1 MELKGITR
9 EWDSLKKDAAA
20 RAASAAPYVKE
31 GKIVDAKDA
40 VALLEAVI
48 KPGDKVNIEGNNQKQ
63 ADFLAKTLCQVDPG
77 KVHDLHMVQSVL
89 TLPEHLDV
97 FEKGIAKKLDMSFSG
112 LKTAALNLI
121 HNAEQKGE
129 QLDIPSLCAS
139 FSLAV
144 CKTLV
149 PRTMLALK
157 QCGYQKL
164 AIAGGVA
171 ANSRIRAEFQR
182 ETQTLGASLFTPPL
196 SLCGDNGAMIGAQGY
211 YEYLAGNVASQN
223 LNAFATMSISQLT
236 Y

>member
-48 KPGDKVNIEGNNQKQ
+48 KPGDKV
-63 ADFLAKTLCQVDPG
+63 

-112 LKTAALNLI
+112 P
-121 HNAEQKGE
+121 Q
-129 QLDIPSLCAS
+129 
-139 FSLAV
+139 
-144 CKTLV
+144 
-149 PRTMLALK
+149 
-157 QCGYQKL
+157 
-164 AIAGGVA
+164 AG
-171 ANSRIRAEFQR
+171 RIAEFLK
-182 ETQTLGASLFTPPL
+182 EGKLELGAIHT
-196 SLCGDNGAMIGAQGY
+196 
-211 YEYLAGNVASQN
+211 YLELYGRYFVD
-223 LNAFATMSISQLT
+223 
-236 Y
+236 

>member
-97 FEKGIAKKLDMSFSG
+97 FEKGIAKSWICPFPDRRQ
-112 LKTAALNLI
+112 
-121 HNAEQKGE
+121 AE
-129 QLDIPSLCAS
+129 LPN
-139 FSLAV
+139 F
-144 CKTLV
+144 
-149 PRTMLALK
+149 
-157 QCGYQKL
+157 
-164 AIAGGVA
+164 
-171 ANSRIRAEFQR
+171 
-182 ETQTLGASLFTPPL
+182 
-196 SLCGDNGAMIGAQGY
+196 
-211 YEYLAGNVASQN
+211 
-223 LNAFATMSISQLT
+223 
-236 Y
+236 

>member
-20 RAASAAPYVKE
+20 RAATTAPYVKE

-63 ADFLAKTLCQVDPG
+63 ADFLAKALCQVDPG

-112 LKTAALNLI
+112 PQAGRIAEFLKEGKLELGAIHTYLELYLSLI
-121 HNAEQKGE
+121 H
-129 QLDIPSLCAS
+129 I
-139 FSLAV
+139 
-144 CKTLV
+144 
-149 PRTMLALK
+149 
-157 QCGYQKL
+157 
-164 AIAGGVA
+164 
-171 ANSRIRAEFQR
+171 
-182 ETQTLGASLFTPPL
+182 
-196 SLCGDNGAMIGAQGY
+196 
-211 YEYLAGNVASQN
+211 
-223 LNAFATMSISQLT
+223 
-236 Y
+236 